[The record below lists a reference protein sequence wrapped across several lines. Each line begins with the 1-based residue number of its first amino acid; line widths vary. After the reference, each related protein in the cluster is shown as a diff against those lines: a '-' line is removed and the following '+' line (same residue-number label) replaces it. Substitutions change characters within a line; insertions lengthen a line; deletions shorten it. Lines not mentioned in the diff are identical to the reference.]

1 MMKKKHT
8 DFPILL
14 AECKFA
20 KISCPLDWKQNS
32 FLGFVLPIL
41 KCFTSICEES
51 QCSALGVTSLP
62 LLHIETNIT
71 LS

>member
-32 FLGFVLPIL
+32 YIL
-41 KCFTSICEES
+41 LQKTETKNTSQKEN
-51 QCSALGVTSLP
+51 A
-62 LLHIETNIT
+62 NIFPGKNKKEV
-71 LS
+71 